1 VTDRE
6 QLIRRAVEAVN
17 RQDWDTLQ
25 GLNHP
30 ESTMSQPIPD
40 VGQMSYPSVTGTF
53 RTSAEVAE
61 GARGVTEALNG
72 LEIELRQTEELGDD
86 GLLCEYLLHIGPD
99 RSAQLVWMVHRFRD
113 GLIASSTAFSTKD
126 AAREAIARGA

>member
-6 QLIRRAVEAVN
+6 KLIRRSVAAVN
-17 RQDWDTLQ
+17 AEEWDVLLET
-25 GLNHP
+25 NHP
-30 ESTMSQPIPD
+30 ESTMSQPVPD

-53 RTSAEVAE
+53 RSAPEVAE
-61 GARGVTEALNG
+61 AARKVTAALDG
-72 LEIELRQTEELGDD
+72 LQIEMRQVEELGDD
-86 GLLCEYLLHIGPD
+86 GLLCEYLLLIGPD